1 MNLWSAKMFEAAFS
15 PPSSTAISPE
25 HIMYESFARMP
36 AHGLAGLDARRRA
49 TFGNIRN
56 PLIKNAMNAP
66 ARPHRRPAST
76 TVQELKARLAVF
88 GDRAP
93 AGAGAL
99 GFGIP
104 AIDATLPGHGLARHA
119 LHEIAGADGDAS
131 AAGFATALLAR
142 LAVDGPVLWIA
153 RRPDLSAAGLAEL
166 GLEPARLLVV
176 NAPRRA
182 DALWAFEEALRNPAL
197 AGAVAEID
205 DVDLTQSRRLQLA
218 AEAGRTTALLLRPPG
233 ELALASAARTRWH
246 VSAEPAGTA
255 APDDGAARRWLLR
268 LARAQGG
275 GPGEWRVEHRR
286 DGWTLADAARPA
298 LSRDLPAAPADR
310 PVRAAG

>member
-1 MNLWSAKMFEAAFS
+1 MFEAAS
-15 PPSSTAISPE
+15 YPPSSAGILSE

-36 AHGLAGLDARRRA
+36 VHGLAGLDARRRA

-66 ARPHRRPAST
+66 ARPYRRPAST

-88 GDRAP
+88 GDRVP

-99 GFGIP
+99 GFGIA
-104 AIDATLPGHGLARHA
+104 AIDAALPGHGLARHA

-153 RRPDLSAAGLAEL
+153 RRPDLNAAGLAEL

-218 AEAGRTTALLLRPPG
+218 AEAGRTTALLLRPPS

-255 APDDGAARRWLLR
+255 ATSADGAARRWLLR